1 MIRRALA
8 FALSGTAA
16 LVASVVAC
24 GAAPVGTIAATGS
37 PGTPIATTI
46 RSTPD
51 STASAW
57 IPVGYGSL
65 RQDDIS
71 IVLQPNGVRVT
82 AIPLEEPIIRTLAPD
97 SYHALHAI
105 AEARHD
111 EIVRRGQ
118 TRGVRDP
125 KVWYVSF
132 TGLVPDAR
140 FVPTDMTVSSGGR
153 DYRPIDVIGLTPA
166 FSEQRVQPREI
177 QRCLLLFDDQLDM
190 SQPVTVT
197 MGTERNTDWEGI
209 LQKLET
215 ARAEVRARAAGHP
228 PVGAH

>member
-1 MIRRALA
+1 MTRNAVA
-8 FALSGTAA
+8 FAAA
-16 LVASVVAC
+16 AAAVLAASAVAC
-24 GAAPVGTIAATGS
+24 GAPPAGTTAQAATQA
-37 PGTPIATTI
+37 TPIAKTI

-51 STASAW
+51 STASGL
-57 IPVGYGSL
+57 IPPGYGSL

-71 IVLQPNGVRVT
+71 IVLQPDGVRVT
-82 AIPLEEPIIRTLAPD
+82 AIPLEESVIRTLAPD
-97 SYHALHAI
+97 SYRILHAT
-105 AEARHD
+105 AESRHD

-118 TRGVRDP
+118 ARGVRNP

-153 DYRPIDVIGLTPA
+153 DYRPIDVIPLTPG
-166 FSEQRVQPREI
+166 FSEQRVQPRET
-177 QRCLLLFDDQLDM
+177 QRCLLLFDDQVDV
-190 SQPVTVT
+190 SQSITVS
-197 MGTERNTDWEGI
+197 METERNTDWEGI

-228 PVGAH
+228 PVERF